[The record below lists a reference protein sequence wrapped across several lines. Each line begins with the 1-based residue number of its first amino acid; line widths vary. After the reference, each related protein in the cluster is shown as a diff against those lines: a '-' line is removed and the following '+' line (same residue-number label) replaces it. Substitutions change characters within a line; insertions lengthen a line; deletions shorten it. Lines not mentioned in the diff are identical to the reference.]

1 MVAGVSATTA
11 AATMAPALAETEYFG
26 SLFDKLTGA
35 SNSLFNG
42 LQGLIGPIGGA
53 AAAYCLIM
61 MVVTKDQKKLES
73 YKQWL
78 FSIILCVVLIYAF
91 PAIIKIAAEFGST
104 ISNA

>member
-1 MVAGVSATTA
+1 
-11 AATMAPALAETEYFG
+11 
-26 SLFDKLTGA
+26 
-35 SNSLFNG
+35 
-42 LQGLIGPIGGA
+42 
-53 AAAYCLIM
+53 M